1 MPETNVQKFYR
12 ILAEKTETFGTK
24 KEMMA
29 QLGFEGAQLSSD
41 RTRLNSDER
50 AGRFP
55 PIRLMIK
62 LDSLFDR
69 DFLITCLREKMD
81 YKTVDKR
88 WLKVAQDYIDDNSK
102 IGGRRA
108 TAKQSDNEA
117 ERQRKL
123 RRRLKREMYLERSFG
138 I

>member
-1 MPETNVQKFYR
+1 MTETNVQKFYR

-24 KEMMA
+24 KEMMV
-29 QLGFEGAQLSSD
+29 QLGFDGAKLNSD

-62 LDSLFDR
+62 LDSLFER
-69 DFLITCLREKMD
+69 EFLITCLREKMD
-81 YKTVDKR
+81 CKTTDKR
-88 WLKVAQDYIDDNSK
+88 WLKVAQDYIDDNAK
-102 IGGRRA
+102 IGGGVTR
-108 TAKQSDNEA
+108 DDEA

-138 I
+138 V

>member
-1 MPETNVQKFYR
+1 MTETNVQKFYR
-12 ILAEKTETFGTK
+12 ILSEKTEAFGTK

-62 LDSLFDR
+62 LDSLFDKE
-69 DFLITCLREKMD
+69 FLITCLREKMD
-81 YKTVDKR
+81 CKTVDKR
-88 WLKVAQDYIDDNSK
+88 WLKVAQDYIDENTK
-102 IGGRRA
+102 IGGG
-108 TAKQSDNEA
+108 DGEA

-123 RRRLKREMYLERSFG
+123 KRRLKREMYLEKSFG

>member
-1 MPETNVQKFYR
+1 MTETNVQKFYR

-24 KEMMA
+24 KEMMV
-29 QLGFEGAQLSSD
+29 QLGFEGAQLSPD

-55 PIRLMIK
+55 PVRLMIK

-69 DFLITCLREKMD
+69 EFLIACLREKMD
-81 YKTVDKR
+81 CKTVDKR
-88 WLKVAQDYIDDNSK
+88 WAAIAQDYIDDNSK
-102 IGGRRA
+102 SGGVTRD
-108 TAKQSDNEA
+108 SEA

-123 RRRLKREMYLERSFG
+123 KRRLKREMYLERSFG

>member
-1 MPETNVQKFYR
+1 MTETNVQKFYR
-12 ILAEKTETFGTK
+12 ILAEKTEIFGTK
-24 KEMMA
+24 KEMMV
-29 QLGFEGAQLSSD
+29 QLGFEGAKLNSD

-69 DFLITCLREKMD
+69 DFLITCLRERMD

-88 WLKVAQDYIDDNSK
+88 WLKVTQDYIDDNSK
-102 IGGRRA
+102 IGGA
-108 TAKQSDNEA
+108 TIDSEA

>member
-1 MPETNVQKFYR
+1 MTETNVQKFYR

-29 QLGFEGAQLSSD
+29 QLGFECAKLSSD

-55 PIRLMIK
+55 PVRLMIK
-62 LDSLFDR
+62 LESLFDKE
-69 DFLITCLREKMD
+69 FLITCLREKMD
-81 YKTVDKR
+81 CKTTDKR

-102 IGGRRA
+102 IGGA
-108 TAKQSDNEA
+108 TIDSEA
-117 ERQRKL
+117 ERKRKL

>member
-1 MPETNVQKFYR
+1 MTETNVQKFYR
-12 ILAEKTETFGTK
+12 ILSEKTKTYGTK

-81 YKTVDKR
+81 CKTVDKR

-102 IGGRRA
+102 IGVGGA
-108 TAKQSDNEA
+108 TSDSEV

>member
-1 MPETNVQKFYR
+1 MTETNVQKFYR
-12 ILAEKTETFGTK
+12 ILAEKSEAFGTK

-29 QLGFEGAQLSSD
+29 QLGFEGAKLNSD

-55 PIRLMIK
+55 PVRLMIK

-69 DFLITCLREKMD
+69 EFLITCLREKMD
-81 YKTVDKR
+81 CKTVDKR

-102 IGGRRA
+102 IGGA
-108 TAKQSDNEA
+108 ASDSES
-117 ERQRKL
+117 EHQRKL
-123 RRRLKREMYLERSFG
+123 KCRLKREMYLERSFG

>member
-1 MPETNVQKFYR
+1 MTETNVQKFYR

-55 PIRLMIK
+55 PIRMMIK

-69 DFLITCLREKMD
+69 EFLITCLREKMD
-81 YKTVDKR
+81 CKTVDKR

-102 IGGRRA
+102 IGGGV
-108 TAKQSDNEA
+108 TCDSEA

-123 RRRLKREMYLERSFG
+123 KRRLKREMYLERSFG

>member
-1 MPETNVQKFYR
+1 MTETNVQKFYR
-12 ILAEKTETFGTK
+12 ILAEKTKIYGTK

-29 QLGFEGAQLSSD
+29 QLGFEGAKLNSD

-55 PIRLMIK
+55 PVRLMIK

-69 DFLITCLREKMD
+69 EFLIACLREKMD
-81 YKTVDKR
+81 CKTVDKR
-88 WLKVAQDYIDDNSK
+88 WAAIAQDYIDDNSK
-102 IGGRRA
+102 SGGVTRD
-108 TAKQSDNEA
+108 SEA

-123 RRRLKREMYLERSFG
+123 KRRLKREMYLERSFG

>member
-1 MPETNVQKFYR
+1 MTETNVQKFYR
-12 ILAEKTETFGTK
+12 ILAEKTKTYGTK

-29 QLGFEGAQLSSD
+29 QLGFKGATLNSD

-62 LDSLFDR
+62 LDSLFDK

-81 YKTVDKR
+81 CKTTDKR
-88 WLKVAQDYIDDNSK
+88 WAAIAQDYIDANTK
-102 IGGRRA
+102 IGGGRRA
-108 TAKQSDNEA
+108 TANRSANE
-117 ERQRKL
+117 
-123 RRRLKREMYLERSFG
+123 S
-138 I
+138 

>member
-1 MPETNVQKFYR
+1 MTETNAQKFYR
-12 ILAEKTETFGTK
+12 ILAEKTKTYGTK

-29 QLGFEGAQLSSD
+29 QLGFEGAKLNSD

-55 PIRLMIK
+55 PVRLMIK
-62 LDSLFDR
+62 LDSLFDKE
-69 DFLITCLREKMD
+69 FLITCLREKMD
-81 YKTVDKR
+81 CKTTDKR

-102 IGGRRA
+102 IGGA
-108 TAKQSDNEA
+108 TRDSEA

-123 RRRLKREMYLERSFG
+123 KRKLKREMYLERSFG

>member
-1 MPETNVQKFYR
+1 MNETNVQKFYR
-12 ILAEKTETFGTK
+12 ILAEKTKTYGTK

-29 QLGFEGAQLSSD
+29 QLGFEGAKLNSD

-55 PIRLMIK
+55 PVRLMIK
-62 LDSLFDR
+62 LDSLFDKE
-69 DFLITCLREKMD
+69 FLISCLREKMD
-81 YKTVDKR
+81 CKTVDKR
-88 WLKVAQDYIDDNSK
+88 WAAIAQDYIDDNTK
-102 IGGRRA
+102 IGGVA
-108 TAKQSDNEA
+108 NDSEA

-123 RRRLKREMYLERSFG
+123 KRKLKREMYLERSFG

>member
-1 MPETNVQKFYR
+1 MTETNVQKFYR
-12 ILAEKTETFGTK
+12 ILAEKTEAFGTK
-24 KEMMA
+24 KEMMV
-29 QLGFEGAQLSSD
+29 QLGFEGAKLNSD
-41 RTRLNSDER
+41 RTRLCSDER

-55 PIRLMIK
+55 PVRLMIK

-69 DFLITCLREKMD
+69 EFLITCLREKMD
-81 YKTVDKR
+81 CKTTDKR
-88 WLKVAQDYIDDNSK
+88 WLKVAQDYIDDNTK
-102 IGGRRA
+102 IGGA
-108 TAKQSDNEA
+108 TRDSKA

>member
-1 MPETNVQKFYR
+1 MTETNVQKFYR
-12 ILAEKTETFGTK
+12 ILAEKTENFGTK
-24 KEMMA
+24 KEMMS
-29 QLGFEGAQLSSD
+29 QLGFDGAK
-41 RTRLNSDER
+41 LNSDSAILNSDKR
-50 AGRFP
+50 AGHFP

-69 DFLITCLREKMD
+69 DFFITCLREKMD
-81 YKTVDKR
+81 GKTVGKR
-88 WLKVAQDYIDDNSK
+88 WIEVAQDYIDDNTK
-102 IGGRRA
+102 IGEA
-108 TAKQSDNEA
+108 TSDSEA

>member
-1 MPETNVQKFYR
+1 MTETNVQKFYR
-12 ILAEKTETFGTK
+12 ILSEKTKTYGTK

-81 YKTVDKR
+81 CKTVDKR

-102 IGGRRA
+102 IGVGGA
-108 TAKQSDNEA
+108 TSDSEA

>member
-1 MPETNVQKFYR
+1 MTETNVQKFYR

-29 QLGFEGAQLSSD
+29 QLGFEGAKLNSD

-55 PIRLMIK
+55 PVRLMIK

-81 YKTVDKR
+81 CKTVDKR
-88 WLKVAQDYIDDNSK
+88 WAAVAQDYINDNSK
-102 IGGRRA
+102 IGGG
-108 TAKQSDNEA
+108 D
-117 ERQRKL
+117 ERQR
-123 RRRLKREMYLERSFG
+123 SG
-138 I
+138 ATT